1 MGGLCY
7 CRELHLQLKYGIS
20 TEIPCFTVSQ
30 HFLVQSAFLAMFG
43 VIIGFE
49 VQHKRRPFM
58 DKLQLRLKKVYE
70 IDVQESK
77 EFRIKNQ
84 VPKISLWHEGL
95 QLY

>member
-7 CRELHLQLKYGIS
+7 CQESHLKLKYGIS
-20 TEIPCFTVSQ
+20 TEIHCFTVSQ
-30 HFLVQSAFLAMFG
+30 HFLVQSAFLAVFG

-49 VQHKRRPFM
+49 VQRRPFM
-58 DKLQLRLKKVYE
+58 DKLQLRLNIVYE
-70 IDVQESK
+70 IDVQEPK
-77 EFRIKNQ
+77 EFRIKDQ